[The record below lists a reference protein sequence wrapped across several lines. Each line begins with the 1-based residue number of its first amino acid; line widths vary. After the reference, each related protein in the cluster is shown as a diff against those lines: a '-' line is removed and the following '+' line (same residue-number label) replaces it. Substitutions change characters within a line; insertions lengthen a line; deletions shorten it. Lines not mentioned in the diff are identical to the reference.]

1 MKKKKRLKILKL
13 ESFNSADLFRF
24 RRLRSVVGRRR
35 GICCEKTLLIPNLL
49 EGNRVYFSQSEKQHS
64 HKMFSAANREVHGE
78 EDVARQYR
86 GPSLSEVR
94 LNRNRIKHI

>member
-1 MKKKKRLKILKL
+1 M
-13 ESFNSADLFRF
+13 
-24 RRLRSVVGRRR
+24 GRRR

-94 LNRNRIKHI
+94 LNRNRIKHIKKNFIRKRKRTESLVVLETS